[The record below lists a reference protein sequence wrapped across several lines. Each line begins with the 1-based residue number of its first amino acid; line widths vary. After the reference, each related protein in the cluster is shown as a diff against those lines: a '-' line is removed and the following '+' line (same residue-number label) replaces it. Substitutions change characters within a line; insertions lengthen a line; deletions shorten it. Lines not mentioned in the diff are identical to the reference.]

1 MKKNVIGIVVVIAS
15 LLLVIIWAG
24 HSSDNEVTEISMAET
39 IDADLIVVGV
49 VQVGAESDWRVA
61 NTQSLQK
68 AFTEQNGYYMIYV
81 DAQQKQENQL
91 KAIREFI
98 LQDVD
103 YIVCAPIVESGWDA
117 VLQEAKDAGIP
128 VILIDR
134 MVDVSDDSL
143 YTCWVGSD
151 FEREGKEAGEWL
163 DFYLRSEGRN
173 NDRINIVT
181 LQGTTGASAQI
192 GRTEGFKTVLNNH
205 PNWNM
210 MDMQDGD
217 FTQAKGQEV
226 MEYFLNQYDD
236 IDVVISENDNMTF
249 GAIHAIEEAGL
260 TCGTEGDIIVVSY
273 DAVYAA
279 LVEMTKGNLNVSI
292 ECNPLTGQLVSD
304 IIQQMEQ
311 GEIPEKIVYVEEGII
326 TAEEAVDLLSDR
338 KY

>member
-1 MKKNVIGIVVVIAS
+1 MKKNVVGIIAVVAA

-24 HSSDNEVTEISMAET
+24 HSSGKEVVEVSMEDT
-39 IDADLIVVGV
+39 IDEDLIVVGV

-81 DAQQKQENQL
+81 DAQQKQESQL

-117 VLQEAKDAGIP
+117 VLQEAKNAGIP

-151 FEREGKEAGEWL
+151 FEREGKEAGIWL
-163 DFYLRSEGRN
+163 ASYLRETGRSR
-173 NDRINIVT
+173 DEINIVT

-192 GRTEGFKTVLNNH
+192 GRTEGFDSVLKNH

-210 MDMQDGD
+210 IDMMDGD

-226 MEYFLNQYDD
+226 MEYFLTQYDD

-260 TCGTEGDIIVVSY
+260 TCGPEGDIIIVSF
-273 DAVYAA
+273 DAVHAA
-279 LVEMTKGNLNVSI
+279 LIEMIKGNLNVSV

-304 IIQQMEQ
+304 IIQQMER
-311 GEIPEKIVYVEEGII
+311 GETPEKIVYVEEEII
-326 TAEEAVDLLSDR
+326 TSDEASELISDR

>member
-1 MKKNVIGIVVVIAS
+1 M
-15 LLLVIIWAG
+15 
-24 HSSDNEVTEISMAET
+24 EEEIDE
-39 IDADLIVVGV
+39 DLIVVGV

-68 AFTEQNGYYMIYV
+68 TFTEQNGYYMIYV

-103 YIVCAPIVESGWDA
+103 YIVCAPIVESGWEA
-117 VLQEAKDAGIP
+117 VLQEAKNAGIP
-128 VILIDR
+128 VILMDR

-151 FEREGKEAGEWL
+151 FKREGIEAGEWL
-163 DFYLRSEGRN
+163 ASYLKEQGRAYQN
-173 NDRINIVT
+173 VNIVT

-192 GRTEGFKTVLNNH
+192 GRTEGFGQVMKTH
-205 PNWNM
+205 RNWKM
-210 MDMQDGD
+210 VDMQDGD

-226 MEYFLNQYDD
+226 MEYFLETYDN
-236 IDVVISENDNMTF
+236 IDVVVSENDNMTF
-249 GAIHAIEEAGL
+249 GAIHAIENAGL
-260 TCGTEGDIIVVSY
+260 TCGPDGDIIIISF

-279 LVEMTKGNLNVSI
+279 LEQMVEGNLNVSI
-292 ECNPLTGQLVSD
+292 ECNPMSGPLVSD
-304 IIQQMEQ
+304 IIQQLER
-311 GEIPEKIVYVEEGII
+311 GETPDKIVYVEEGII
-326 TAEEAVDLLSDR
+326 EAKDAEALLPDR